1 MSTPDEKWGERPK
14 AFVELADGEDASE
27 EEILDFAKERLTGYM
42 RPSTVEITK
51 LPKTSTGKIQK
62 KELRDKEWEGHERQ
76 IG

>member
-1 MSTPDEKWGERPK
+1 VSTPDEKWGERPK

-27 EEILDFAKERLTGYM
+27 EEILDFAKERLTRYM
-42 RPSTVEITK
+42 RPSTVVITK

-62 KELRDKEWEGHERQ
+62 KELRDKEWEGDERR